1 MFDDRI
7 YLRKNIQE
15 DLMNKQFLNEINDEY
30 NKLEL
35 KEAEIFHALF
45 HRIFDLESHWY
56 SGHYYKD
63 DNGKWFLTSY
73 PIPVIDVKGFCDIEV
88 GFDKISI
95 STKLKREKALTYS
108 FKKFENYEFEAYG
121 VNNYLLDFY
130 HSGQSLRIL
139 KDNVNA
145 SDEEEIGFSFVFPFD
160 VEGKEIFEFVKL
172 LRREGFYY

>member
-1 MFDDRI
+1 MD
-7 YLRKNIQE
+7 
-15 DLMNKQFLNEINDEY
+15 KQLLNEMNNAYYI
-30 NKLEL
+30 LEL

-45 HRIFDLESHWY
+45 HRIFDLESGWY

-63 DNGKWFLTSY
+63 NNSKWFLTSY
-73 PIPVIDVKGFCDIEV
+73 PIPVIDVRGFCDIEI

-95 STKLKREKALTYS
+95 STKLKRDRTLTYS
-108 FKKFENYEFEAYG
+108 FEKFENYEFEVYG
-121 VNNYLLDFY
+121 VNHYLLDFY
-130 HSGQSLRIL
+130 HSGQSLCVL

-160 VEGKEIFEFVKL
+160 VDGKEIFEFVEL

>member
-108 FKKFENYEFEAYG
+108 FKKFENYELEAYG

>member
-1 MFDDRI
+1 M
-7 YLRKNIQE
+7 
-15 DLMNKQFLNEINDEY
+15 
-30 NKLEL
+30 
-35 KEAEIFHALF
+35 
-45 HRIFDLESHWY
+45 
-56 SGHYYKD
+56 
-63 DNGKWFLTSY
+63 
-73 PIPVIDVKGFCDIEV
+73 IDVKGFCDIEV

-108 FKKFENYEFEAYG
+108 FKKFENYELEAYG

-130 HSGQSLRIL
+130 HSGQSLCVL

-160 VEGKEIFEFVKL
+160 VDGKEIFEFVKL

>member
-1 MFDDRI
+1 MD
-7 YLRKNIQE
+7 
-15 DLMNKQFLNEINDEY
+15 KQFLNEINQEY

-56 SGHYYKD
+56 SGHYHKD
-63 DNGKWFLTSY
+63 NDGKWFLTSY

-88 GFDKISI
+88 SFDKISV
-95 STKLKREKALTYS
+95 SAKLKRDKALTYS
-108 FKKFENYEFEAYG
+108 FKKFDNYDFEAYD

-130 HSGQSLRIL
+130 HSGQSLCVL
-139 KDNVNA
+139 KDNINA
-145 SDEEEIGFSFVFPFD
+145 SDAEEIGFSFVFPFD
-160 VEGKEIFEFVKL
+160 VEEKEIFEFVKL

>member
-1 MFDDRI
+1 MFDDGI

-108 FKKFENYEFEAYG
+108 FKKFENYELEAYG